1 MESSEFLRGL
11 VTLYDIHPWL
21 RERGVFY
28 TFDDDDIVDGTWN
41 VTLEKLYPDT
51 MRCEWVDIILVI
63 DFDEAGRVR
72 SSFVDL
78 KHACLW

>member
-1 MESSEFLRGL
+1 METSGFLRGV
-11 VTLYDIHPWL
+11 VTLDDIHPWL

-28 TFDDDDIVDGTWN
+28 TFDEDHIIDGAWT
-41 VTLEKLYPDT
+41 VTLEKLYPNT
-51 MRCEWVDIILVI
+51 FRCEWVGIVLVI
-63 DFDEAGRVR
+63 EFDDARRVR

>member
-11 VTLYDIHPWL
+11 VTLDDIHPWL

-51 MRCEWVDIILVI
+51 MRCVWVDIILVI